1 MAGSFIKQSIKQ
13 ASIIIAVF
21 TITSQVFGLIREMFI
36 ANYFGTSAEYDI
48 LIMALALPLM
58 ISSILF
64 MSIPS
69 AGIPFL
75 QGTGNGSTVGR
86 GILKSSFF
94 KINTLLIL
102 AISAIVFILLPVFR
116 NILASG
122 LDEKQVEGII
132 KYGRLFC
139 LLIPFKAYEAVFR
152 SLLHIKHHFI
162 FPSLTNLG
170 FNIVVIAFLV
180 TLFPSLAS
188 KAFILAWIFG
198 AFVQSLLVGI
208 PAYFIYRHNNV
219 ASSSSGFNTNGYMR
233 YLGVIILLES
243 ISLVAPPFDRYL
255 GGIFLD
261 AGYVSAINYAV
272 IVNSVPLRIF
282 IFSLGTAIFPTLS
295 EKAGQRDIAG
305 LSRLY
310 HRAIAICIMLIIPIS
325 VFSLIFKHEIIGLLF
340 ERGKF
345 IAQSRVITVEILSY
359 YLAGLFFISAFFIQV
374 KALYALKLW
383 RPMTIIK
390 FLALVLKC
398 LMGILLIKTDWAL
411 AIGGGTVAMN
421 VFSFFLLE
429 GYLIFKTGMGYSV
442 LDIKLLLRAI
452 INASV
457 AIGLFISIG
466 LFFGDMFCVN
476 RILLMFIT
484 GAIGFM
490 ALFIMD
496 ICFNV
501 SGVSF
506 KKLLSR
512 VK

>member
-1 MAGSFIKQSIKQ
+1 MLI
-13 ASIIIAVF
+13 AS
-21 TITSQVFGLIREMFI
+21 
-36 ANYFGTSAEYDI
+36 YFGTSAEYDI
-48 LIMALALPLM
+48 LIMAMAIPLM

-75 QGTGNGSTVGR
+75 QEARYGSLAGK

-102 AISAIVFILLPVFR
+102 VISAVIFILLPFSR

-122 LDEKQVEGII
+122 LEEKQVEAVI

-162 FPSLTNLG
+162 FPSATNLG
-170 FNIVVIAFLV
+170 FNIIMIAILV
-180 TLFPSLAS
+180 SLFPSLAFR
-188 KAFILAWIFG
+188 AFILAWIVG
-198 AFVQSLLVGI
+198 TFVQSLLVGI
-208 PAYFIYRHNNV
+208 PSYFIYRNNRL
-219 ASSSSGFNTNGYMR
+219 ASSSSGFKTNGYMR
-233 YLGVIILLES
+233 YLGVIVLLES
-243 ISLVAPPFDRYL
+243 ISLIAPPFDRYL

-261 AGYVSAINYAV
+261 AGYVSAINYAE

-310 HRAIAICIMLIIPIS
+310 HRAMALCIMLIIPIS
-325 VFSLIFKHEIIGLLF
+325 VFSLIFKNEIVGLLF

-345 IAQSRVITVEILSY
+345 IAQSRLITVEILKY

-383 RPMTIIK
+383 RPTMIMK

-421 VFSFFLLE
+421 VCSFFLLE
-429 GYLIFKTGMGYSV
+429 GYLVLRTGMRYSV
-442 LDIKLLLRAI
+442 VDIKLFLKAI
-452 INASV
+452 INALV
-457 AIGLFISIG
+457 AIGLFI
-466 LFFGDMFCVN
+466 LMTLLFGDIFCVN
-476 RILLMFIT
+476 RILLMLIT
-484 GAIGFM
+484 GAVGFIG
-490 ALFIMD
+490 LFIMD
-496 ICFNV
+496 MCFNV
-501 SGVSF
+501 SGISF
-506 KKLLSR
+506 KELLYR